1 MAKLT
6 RVTGKVFGGSA
17 PLSEIGQFGSALA
30 GTKVNTQDVATIQA
44 LEAYSNGWGSA
55 ILTSRNF
62 PPIEEVTGALKTISY
77 QGCYLLQ
84 EGIPEYDINTE
95 YSATSIV
102 KTVVGSELILYISKV
117 DNNIGNALSNTT
129 YWARAIFTGTGAIGA
144 PQFTLNMNAV
154 LPDNCIWL
162 EGAEVLRAD
171 YPNLFAIYGTDYGTP
186 TDNTKFFLP
195 NYKNFYVCGTDN
207 AITAGYVNAALPNL
221 GLSTTTAGG
230 HTHNR
235 GDMNI
240 TGAVWNTSDYS
251 DVFDGVSVSGAFS
264 GSTRATLN
272 VDSHAN
278 IYQAGCINIL
288 YFNAAS
294 SWTGQTSQNG
304 GHTHTITSS
313 SPLVGASNTVKT
325 NGIKHRV
332 YTRYQ

>member
-17 PLSEIGQFGSALA
+17 PLAEIGQFGSALA

-84 EGIPEYDINTE
+84 EGIPEYDIDTE
-95 YSATSIV
+95 YSATSVV
-102 KTVVGSELILYISKV
+102 KSVVGNELIIYVSKA
-117 DNNIGNALSNTT
+117 DNNKGNALSNTT
-129 YWARAIFTGTGAIGA
+129 YWARAVFTGTGAIGA

-171 YPNLFAIYGTDYGTP
+171 YPNLYAIYGTNYGTP
-186 TDNTKFFLP
+186 TDDTKFFLP

-207 AITAGYVNAALPNL
+207 ALTAGYVNAALPNL
-221 GLSTTTAGG
+221 GLTTTAAGG
-230 HTHNR
+230 HNHDR
-235 GDMNI
+235 GNMEIYGAAWNVAC
-240 TGAVWNTSDYS
+240 TGLSQGN
-251 DVFDGVSVSGAFS
+251 GAFETTRPN
-264 GSTRATLN
+264 GSTNNTMAGLSNNVTLEF
-272 VDSHAN
+272 
-278 IYQAGCINIL
+278 I
-288 YFNAAS
+288 AS
-294 SWTGQTSQNG
+294 RNWTGYTSWNG
-304 GHTHTITSS
+304 DHVHSITSS
-313 SPLVGASNTVKT
+313 NPLVGSSNTVLT

>member
-17 PLSEIGQFGSALA
+17 PLNEIGQFGSALA

-44 LEAYSNGWGSA
+44 LEAYSKGWGSA

-95 YSATSIV
+95 YSASSVV
-102 KTVVGSELILYISKV
+102 KSVVGNELIRYVSKV

-171 YPNLFAIYGTDYGTP
+171 YPNLFAIYGTSYGTP
-186 TDNTKFFLP
+186 TDDTKFFLP

-207 AITAGYVNAALPNL
+207 ELTAGYVSAALPNL
-221 GLSTTTAGG
+221 GLTTTSAGG
-230 HTHNR
+230 HNHDR
-235 GDMNI
+235 GNMNI
-240 TGAVWNTSDYS
+240 TGNTMAVMGNA
-251 DVFDGVSVSGAFS
+251 GVGASSGAFYDQ
-264 GSTRATLN
+264 GYFGTYLTAGN
-272 VDSHAN
+272 YEIGGN
-278 IYQAGCINIL
+278 IQM
-288 YFNAAS
+288 FNAAR
-294 SWTGQTSQNG
+294 SWTGNTSWNG
-304 GHTHTITSS
+304 DHTHSIVSS
-313 SPLVGASNTVKT
+313 NALVGASDTVKT

>member
-17 PLSEIGQFGSALA
+17 PLAEIGQFGSALA

-44 LEAYSNGWGSA
+44 LEAYSKGWGSA

-62 PPIEEVTGALKTISY
+62 PPIEEVTGVLKTISY

-84 EGIPEYDINTE
+84 EGIPEYDIDTE
-95 YSATSIV
+95 YSATSVV
-102 KTVVGSELILYISKV
+102 KSVVGNELIIYVSKA
-117 DNNIGNALSNTT
+117 DNNKGNALSNTT

-171 YPNLFAIYGTDYGTP
+171 YPNLFAIYGTSYGTP

-207 AITAGYVNAALPNL
+207 ALTAGYVNAALPNL
-221 GLSTTTAGG
+221 SLTTTVAGG
-230 HTHNR
+230 HDH
-235 GDMNI
+235 GPGGMDI
-240 TGAVWNTSDYS
+240 YGYFFAAGAVGPVA
-251 DVFDGVSVSGAFS
+251 DVYGSGAISASKQGAS
-264 GSTRATLN
+264 GAAVAALGYGAGDITF
-272 VDSHAN
+272 DFHAN
-278 IYQAGCINIL
+278 RYWSGRTTTEGN
-288 YFNAAS
+288 
-294 SWTGQTSQNG
+294 
-304 GHTHTITSS
+304 HTHSVISS
-313 SPLVGASNTVKT
+313 NPLVGSSNTVLT